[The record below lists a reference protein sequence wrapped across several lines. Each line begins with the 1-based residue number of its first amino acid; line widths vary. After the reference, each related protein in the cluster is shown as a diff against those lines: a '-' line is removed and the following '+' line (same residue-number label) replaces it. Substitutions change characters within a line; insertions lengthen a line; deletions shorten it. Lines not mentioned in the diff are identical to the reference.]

1 MAPNF
6 NRLGDA
12 FRLVAGMTRV
22 TGLWADIELLLLASL
37 IIGTS
42 PAHAD
47 SADDHFERVIR
58 PLLVERCHA
67 CHARENAKG
76 GLRLDSRAAVLA
88 GGDSGP
94 AVTPGQPARENL
106 LIRAVNH
113 TDGLEMPP
121 DGRLPQPQIESLV
134 AWVSAGAPW
143 PDSPE
148 SPDETA
154 ETSAVREARQPPIEP
169 LAPDHPS
176 LGSSL
181 QFWLKAD
188 SLALDDGAPVPVWP
202 DASGHGR
209 DASAT
214 KGVRPDGQGLPGTF
228 VRESAIARRPAVR
241 FTTATGYASSPALPI
256 PVAGD
261 ASLTLAVVVNLRPHE
276 TGPPFEGILGV
287 GDPANPGADPGRPLA
302 AVLQINRA
310 EDHALR
316 FAGGW
321 MNDASAGNG
330 SFKTSFGRPTLVV
343 AVKQPGPIRTTTRL
357 FIDGREVRPPAG
369 ELEGRDGIP
378 DLRHRVDIGA
388 FLGKAVSWCGSIEG
402 DIGEALVFSSA
413 LDDKSRVGLEAWL
426 SDKYALDLGG
436 PHRAMTTATYT
447 PAERAHWAY
456 QPLVDPPPPSPRS
469 QTAPTAID
477 RFLQPQIAA
486 LGVPPVPEA
495 DRATLL
501 RRVTFDLIGLPP
513 TPAETAAFLAD
524 TGPDA
529 WSEVVNRLL
538 ASPHYGEQ
546 QARHWLD
553 VVRYAETTANDAN
566 AVMTQAWRYR
576 NWVVDACNRDLPYD
590 RFLVE
595 QLAGD
600 LLPPSGDA
608 ATDAART
615 IATGFLMIGPKALAE
630 TDKEQSRLDIVDD
643 QIDVTGRA
651 FLGLTLACARCHDHK
666 FDAVRTTDYYALAG
680 IFRSTEPFQNEV
692 RNATMWWEYPV
703 PIGDGKEPA
712 MVMAPKEA
720 LPRNLRVHLRG
731 NRFQLGAIAP
741 RGIPGLFRA
750 SAAGAADG
758 ADGEVPTTLVT
769 SGGSGRLEL
778 ARWIADAKNPLTA
791 RVMVNRIWQQH
802 FGRGL
807 VATSDNFGTR
817 GEAPSHPELLDWLA
831 CRFIESGW
839 SVKDL
844 HRLILTSAAYRRAV
858 APAALREVDPDGRTV
873 AASQRRRLTAEQLRD
888 AILATSGGLDRA
900 PGSDESAKVLVEKAE
915 DIGAMIKPNRL
926 AVDDPVYT
934 TFTKRSLYLP
944 AVRNM
949 LPDVLSLFDAAD
961 PNGVTAIRNE
971 TTVPSQA
978 LFLVNSPFVRGQALQ
993 FARSLLADTGLD
1005 DAGRIDRAHF
1015 RALGRRAAP
1024 EEITESLAY
1033 VAAWMESTAGQARP
1047 ADVRREEAWQ
1057 SWCQALLCSNEFAYL
1072 D

>member
-1 MAPNF
+1 MAPSS
-6 NRLGDA
+6 NRRGDTL
-12 FRLVAGMTRV
+12 RVGAGMPRV
-22 TGLWADIELLLLASL
+22 TTIVAAAVATMLLAAPSR
-37 IIGTS
+37 
-42 PAHAD
+42 AAD
-47 SADDHFERVIR
+47 SADDHFEAVIR
-58 PLLVERCHA
+58 PLLIERCHA
-67 CHARENAKG
+67 CHAGDEAKG
-76 GLRLDSRAAVLA
+76 GLRLDSRAGLVR

-94 AVTPGQPARENL
+94 AIDPGQPPLESL

-121 DGRLPQPQIESLV
+121 DGRLPQPQIEALV
-134 AWVSAGAPW
+134 AWVAAGAPW
-143 PDSPE
+143 PDSPD
-148 SPDETA
+148 SPA
-154 ETSAVREARQPPIEP
+154 APQPPRQPAIEP
-169 LAPDHPS
+169 IAPDSPRLS
-176 LGSSL
+176 IAL
-181 QFWLKAD
+181 QLWLRAD
-188 SLALDDGAPVPVWP
+188 GLTHDDGAPVPVWP
-202 DASGHGR
+202 DSSGHGR

-214 KGVRPDGQGLPGTF
+214 KGIRADGQGLPGSF
-228 VRESAIARRPAVR
+228 VRESTLARRAAVR

-256 PVAGD
+256 PVAGN

-276 TGPPFEGILGV
+276 TGPPHEGILGV
-287 GDPANPGADPGRPLA
+287 GDPANPGVDPGHPLA

-310 EDHALR
+310 EEHALR

-330 SFKTSFGRPTLVV
+330 SFKPSFGRPTLIIG
-343 AVKQPGPIRTTTRL
+343 VKQPGPIRTTTRL
-357 FIDGREVRPPAG
+357 FIDGRELRPPSG

-378 DLRHRVDIGA
+378 DLRHRTDIGA

-402 DIGEALVFSSA
+402 DVGEALVFSSA
-413 LDDKSRVGLEAWL
+413 LDDRQREGLEAWL
-426 SDKYALDLGG
+426 GDKYALDLGG
-436 PHRAMTTATYT
+436 PHRALRSTYT
-447 PAERAHWAY
+447 AAERAHWAY
-456 QPLVDPPPPSPRS
+456 QPLVDPSPPSPRS
-469 QTAPTAID
+469 QGAPTAID
-477 RFLQPQIAA
+477 RFLEPQIAA

-501 RRVTFDLIGLPP
+501 RRVTFDLTGLPP

-538 ASPHYGEQ
+538 ASPHYGQQ

-553 VVRYAETTANDAN
+553 VVRFAETTANDAN

-600 LLPPSGDA
+600 LLPRSGDA

-666 FDAVRTTDYYALAG
+666 FDAIRTADYYALAG
-680 IFRSTEPFQNEV
+680 IFRSTEPFQNEA
-692 RNATMWWEYPV
+692 RNASMWWEFLLPV
-703 PIGDGKEPA
+703 GDGKEPIL
-712 MVMAPKEA
+712 VMAPKET

-731 NRFQLGAIAP
+731 NRFQLGAIAH
-741 RGIPGLFRA
+741 RNIPGLFMA
-750 SAAGAADG
+750 PAVGAAGG
-758 ADGEVPTTLVT
+758 ADGDHPSPLVT

-778 ARWIADAKNPLTA
+778 ARWIASEKNPLTA

-817 GEAPSHPELLDWLA
+817 GEAPTHPELLDWLA

-839 SVKDL
+839 SVKAL
-844 HRLILTSAAYRRAV
+844 HRLILNSAAYRRAV
-858 APAALREVDPDGRTV
+858 APAALSEADPDGRTL
-873 AASQRRRLTAEQLRD
+873 AAAPRRRLSAEQLRD
-888 AILATSGGLDRA
+888 AILATSGALDLV
-900 PGSDESAKVLVEKAE
+900 PGSDESAKVLLEKAE

-949 LPDVLSLFDAAD
+949 LPDVLALFDAAD
-961 PNGVTAIRNE
+961 PNGVTTLRNE

-978 LFLVNSPFVRGQALQ
+978 LFLVNSPFVRGQALS
-993 FARSLLADTGLD
+993 FARSLLADTSLD
-1005 DAGRIDRAHF
+1005 DAGRIDRAHA
-1015 RALGRRAAP
+1015 RALGRHARP
-1024 EEITESLAY
+1024 EEIAEALDY
-1033 VAAWMESTAGQARP
+1033 VAAWTESTAGQARP
-1047 ADVRREEAWQ
+1047 ADSRREEAWQ

>member
-6 NRLGDA
+6 SSLGDA
-12 FRLVAGMTRV
+12 LRVVAEMTRV
-22 TGLWADIELLLLASL
+22 AIILATV
-37 IIGTS
+37 IVGAS
-42 PAHAD
+42 PARAD
-47 SADDHFERVIR
+47 SAEDHFEAVVR

-67 CHARENAKG
+67 CHAGDEAKG
-76 GLRLDSRAAVLA
+76 GLRLDLRAGLVR

-94 AVTPGQPARENL
+94 AIDPGQPPLESL

-121 DGRLPQPQIESLV
+121 DGRLPQPQIEALI
-134 AWVSAGAPW
+134 AWVTAGAPW

-148 SPDETA
+148 SSDSP
-154 ETSAVREARQPPIEP
+154 TSPQAPRQPAIEP
-169 LAPDHPS
+169 IAPDHPS
-176 LGSSL
+176 LASAL
-181 QFWLKAD
+181 QLWLRAD
-188 SLALDDGAPVPVWP
+188 NLALDDGAPVPVWP

-214 KGVRPDGQGLPGTF
+214 KGIRPDGQGLAGSF
-228 VRESAIARRPAVR
+228 VRESTLARRPAVR
-241 FTTATGYASSPALPI
+241 FTNATGYASSPSLPVPI
-256 PVAGD
+256 KGD
-261 ASLTLAVVVNLRPHE
+261 APHTLVAVVNLKLHDVGNPHD
-276 TGPPFEGILGV
+276 GILGI
-287 GDPANPGADPGRPLA
+287 GDPANPGADPGLPLA
-302 AVLQINRA
+302 TILQINRA
-310 EDHALR
+310 ENHALHV
-316 FAGGW
+316 AGGW
-321 MNDASAGNG
+321 NHDASLGAG
-330 SFKTSFGRPTLVV
+330 SFFPHYGRPTLLV
-343 AVKQPGPIRTTTRL
+343 AVKEPGPMRSSTRV
-357 FIDGREVRPPAG
+357 FINGLPVAVA
-369 ELEGRDGIP
+369 EGRDTIP
-378 DLRHRVDIGA
+378 DLRHRTDIGA
-388 FLGKAVSWCGSIEG
+388 FLGKAVSWSGSILG
-402 DIGEALVFSSA
+402 DVGEALVFSSA
-413 LDDKSRVGLEAWL
+413 LDDASRVGLEAWL
-426 SDKYALDLGG
+426 GEKYALDLGG
-436 PHRAMTTATYT
+436 PHRAPRSTYT
-447 PAERAHWAY
+447 AAERAHWAY
-456 QPLVDPPPPSPRS
+456 QPLFDLTLSAPHT

-477 RFLQPQIAA
+477 RFLAPQIAA
-486 LGVPPVPEA
+486 LGLPPVPEA

-501 RRVTFDLIGLPP
+501 RRVAFDLTGLPP

-553 VVRYAETTANDAN
+553 VVRFAETTANDAN

-576 NWVVDACNRDLPYD
+576 NWVVDACNLDLPYD

-600 LLPPSGDA
+600 LLPSSGDA

-692 RNATMWWEYPV
+692 RNASMWWEYLV
-703 PIGDGKEPA
+703 PAGDGRDPI
-712 MVMAPKEA
+712 MVMAPKEF

-731 NRFQLGAIAP
+731 NRFQLGTIAP
-741 RGIPGLFRA
+741 RNIPGLFSA
-750 SAAGAADG
+750 PAVGAAGAADG
-758 ADGEVPTTLVT
+758 DHPRTLVT
-769 SGGSGRLEL
+769 SGGSGRIEL
-778 ARWIADAKNPLTA
+778 ARWIASEQNPLTP

-817 GEAPSHPELLDWLA
+817 GESPTHPELLDWLA

-839 SVKDL
+839 SVKAL
-844 HRLILTSAAYRRAV
+844 HRLILNSAAYRRAA
-858 APAALREVDPDGRTV
+858 APAALRQADPDGRIV
-873 AASQRRRLTAEQLRD
+873 ASNQRRRLTAEQLRD
-888 AILATSGGLDRA
+888 AVLAASGGLDRV
-900 PGSDESAKVLVEKAE
+900 PGSDESARVLLEKAE

-949 LPDVLSLFDAAD
+949 LPDVLALFDAAD
-961 PNGVTAIRNE
+961 PNGVTALRNE

-978 LFLVNSPFVRGQALQ
+978 LFLVNSPFVRGQALA
-993 FARSLLADTGLD
+993 FARSLLADASLD
-1005 DAGRIDRAHF
+1005 DRGRIDRAHA
-1015 RALGRRAAP
+1015 RALGRHASP
-1024 EEITESLAY
+1024 EEIAEALAY
-1033 VAAWMESTAGQARP
+1033 VAAWTESTAGQARP
-1047 ADVRREEAWQ
+1047 AETRREEAWQ

>member
-6 NRLGDA
+6 SSLGDA
-12 FRLVAGMTRV
+12 LRRVAGLTRV
-22 TGLWADIELLLLASL
+22 ATILATVILAAPSR
-37 IIGTS
+37 
-42 PAHAD
+42 AAD
-47 SADDHFERVIR
+47 SAEDHFEAVIR
-58 PLLVERCHA
+58 PLLIERCHA
-67 CHARENAKG
+67 CHAGDEAKG
-76 GLRLDSRAAVLA
+76 GLRLDSRAGLIR

-94 AVTPGQPARENL
+94 AIDPGQPALESL

-121 DGRLPQPQIESLV
+121 DGRLPQPQIEAFI
-134 AWVSAGAPW
+134 AWVTAGAPW
-143 PDSPE
+143 PDSPV
-148 SPDETA
+148 SPDEPA
-154 ETSAVREARQPPIEP
+154 SPQAPRQPAMEPI
-169 LAPDHPS
+169 APDHPS
-176 LGSSL
+176 LASAL
-181 QFWLKAD
+181 QLWLRAD
-188 SLALDDGAPVPVWP
+188 SLALDDGASVPVWP
-202 DASGHGR
+202 DSSGHGR

-214 KGVRPDGQGLPGTF
+214 KGIRPDGQGLPGTF

-241 FTTATGYASSPALPI
+241 FSTATGYASSPALPI

-261 ASLTLAVVVNLRPHE
+261 ASLTLAVVINLRPHE

-310 EDHALR
+310 EEHALR

-357 FIDGREVRPPAG
+357 FIDGREVRPPSG
-369 ELEGRDGIP
+369 ELEGRDGVP
-378 DLRHRVDIGA
+378 DLRHRTDIGA

-402 DIGEALVFSSA
+402 DVGEALVFSSA
-413 LDDKSRVGLEAWL
+413 LDDASRVGLEAWL
-426 SDKYALDLGG
+426 GEKYALDLGG
-436 PHRAMTTATYT
+436 PHRAPRSTYT
-447 PAERAHWAY
+447 AAERAHWAY
-456 QPLVDPPPPSPRS
+456 QRLVDPSPTSPRS

-477 RFLQPQIAA
+477 RFLAPQIEA
-486 LGVPPVPEA
+486 LGMPPLPEA

-501 RRVTFDLIGLPP
+501 RRVTFDLTGLPP
-513 TPAETAAFLAD
+513 TPEETTAFLAD

-553 VVRYAETTANDAN
+553 VVRFAETTANDAN

-600 LLPPSGDA
+600 LLPSSGDA

-666 FDAVRTTDYYALAG
+666 FDGVRTTDYYALAG

-692 RNATMWWEYPV
+692 RNASMWWEYQV
-703 PIGDGKEPA
+703 PAGDGRDPI
-712 MVMAPKEA
+712 MVMAPKET

-741 RGIPGLFRA
+741 RNIPGLFRA
-750 SAAGAADG
+750 PAVGAEDG
-758 ADGEVPTTLVT
+758 KDGEDPSPFVT
-769 SGGSGRLEL
+769 SGGSGRIEL
-778 ARWIADAKNPLTA
+778 ARWIASEQNPLTA

-817 GEAPSHPELLDWLA
+817 GEPPTHPELLDWLA

-839 SVKDL
+839 SVKAL
-844 HRLILTSAAYRRAV
+844 HRLILNSAAYRRAA
-858 APAALREVDPDGRTV
+858 APAALREADPEGRTV
-873 AASQRRRLTAEQLRD
+873 AAMTRRRLTAEQLRD
-888 AILATSGGLDRA
+888 AVLAVSGGLDRV
-900 PGSDESAKVLVEKAE
+900 PGSDASARVLLEKAE

-949 LPDVLSLFDAAD
+949 LPDVLALFDAAD
-961 PNGVTAIRNE
+961 PNGVTTLRNE

-978 LFLVNSPFVRGQALQ
+978 LFLVNSPFVRGQGLV
-993 FARSLLADTGLD
+993 FARSLLADAGLD
-1005 DAGRIDRAHF
+1005 DSGRVDRAHA
-1015 RALGRRAAP
+1015 RALGRRAGQ
-1024 EEITESLAY
+1024 EEIAEALAY
-1033 VAAWMESTAGQARP
+1033 VATWMESTAGQARP
-1047 ADVRREEAWQ
+1047 AETRREEAWQ

>member
-1 MAPNF
+1 MVNSDSRYPC
-6 NRLGDA
+6 GSS
-12 FRLVAGMTRV
+12 LVVWGVVAWGFVASTCLAGVAR
-22 TGLWADIELLLLASL
+22 
-37 IIGTS
+37 
-42 PAHAD
+42 AD
-47 SADDHFERVIR
+47 SADDAFERVIR
-58 PLLVERCHA
+58 PLLIEHCHA
-67 CHARENAKG
+67 CHAGDEAKG
-76 GLRLDSRAAVLA
+76 GLRLDSRAALLH

-94 AVTPGQPARENL
+94 AIAPGQPALDNL
-106 LIRAVNH
+106 LIRAVNQ

-121 DGRLPQPQIESLV
+121 DGRLAQGQIDALV
-134 AWVSAGAPW
+134 AWLAAGAPW
-143 PDSPE
+143 PDSPDVP
-148 SPDETA
+148 SPPQA
-154 ETSAVREARQPPIEP
+154 PRQPAIDP
-169 LAPDHPS
+169 LPPDSPV
-176 LGSSL
+176 LSSAL
-181 QFWLKAD
+181 QFWLRAD
-188 SLALDDGAPVPVWP
+188 ALALDDGAAVAVWP

-214 KGVRPDGQGLPGTF
+214 KGIRPDGQGLPGTF
-228 VRESAIARRPAVR
+228 VRESTITRRPAVR
-241 FTTATGYASSPALPI
+241 FTTATGYASSPSLPV
-256 PVAGD
+256 PVEGD
-261 ASLTLAVVVNLRPHE
+261 KAVTLAVVVNLRPHE

-287 GDPANPGADPGRPLA
+287 GDPANPGNDPGRPLA

-310 EDHALR
+310 ENHALR

-321 MNDASAGNG
+321 MNDASAGDG
-330 SFKTSFGRPTLVV
+330 SFKPSFGRPTLVI

-357 FIDGREVRPPAG
+357 FIDGREVRPPSG

-378 DLRHRVDIGA
+378 DLRHRTDIGV

-402 DIGEALVFSSA
+402 DVGEALVFDSA
-413 LDDKSRVGLEAWL
+413 LDDRQREGLEAWL
-426 SDKYALDLGG
+426 GEKYALDLGG
-436 PHRAMTTATYT
+436 PHRPSPALYTA
-447 PAERAHWAY
+447 AERAHWAY
-456 QPLVDPPPPSPRS
+456 QPLIDPPLPTVRDPAA
-469 QTAPTAID
+469 APTAID
-477 RFLQPQIAA
+477 RFLQVRLDA
-486 LGVPPVPEA
+486 LGLEPAPPAERGA
-495 DRATLL
+495 LL
-501 RRVTFDLIGLPP
+501 RRATFDLTGLPP
-513 TPAETAAFLAD
+513 TPAETTAFLAD

-553 VVRYAETTANDAN
+553 VVHFAETTANDAN

-600 LLPPSGDA
+600 LLPSSGDA

-666 FDAVRTTDYYALAG
+666 FDAVRTADYYALAG

-692 RNATMWWEYPV
+692 RNATMWWEFSMPA
-703 PIGDGKEPA
+703 GDGRDPI
-712 MVMAPKEA
+712 MVMAPKET

-731 NRFQLGAIAP
+731 SRFQLGASAP
-741 RGIPGLFRA
+741 RGIPGLFEARA
-750 SAAGAADG
+750 VDAP
-758 ADGEVPTTLVT
+758 GEVAGDARQPFIT

-778 ARWIADAKNPLTA
+778 ARWIASDKNPLTS

-831 CRFIESGW
+831 CRLIESGW
-839 SVKDL
+839 SVKAI
-844 HRLILTSAAYRRAV
+844 HRLILRSAAYRRAA
-858 APAALREVDPDGRTV
+858 APAALREADPDGRFL
-873 AASQRRRLTAEQLRD
+873 AAMPRRRLSAEQLRD
-888 AILATSGGLDRA
+888 AILAASGGLDPT

-949 LPDVLSLFDAAD
+949 LPDVLALFDAAD
-961 PNGVTAIRNE
+961 PNGVTALRNE

-978 LFLVNSPFVRGQALQ
+978 LFLVNSPFVRGQALV
-993 FARSLLADTGLD
+993 FARSLLADAGLD
-1005 DAGRIDRAHF
+1005 DTARIDRAHA
-1015 RALGRRAAP
+1015 RALGRRASP
-1024 EEITESLAY
+1024 EEIAESIAY
-1033 VAAWMESTAGQARP
+1033 LDDWVQSPAGQARP
-1047 ADVRREEAWQ
+1047 VETRHEEAWQ

>member
-6 NRLGDA
+6 SSLGDA
-12 FRLVAGMTRV
+12 LRLVAGMTRV
-22 TGLWADIELLLLASL
+22 ATILATV
-37 IIGTS
+37 IVGAS
-42 PAHAD
+42 PARAD
-47 SADDHFERVIR
+47 SAEDHFEAVIR
-58 PLLVERCHA
+58 PLLIERCHA
-67 CHARENAKG
+67 CHAGEEAKG
-76 GLRLDSRAAVLA
+76 GLRVDSRAAVVR

-94 AVTPGQPARENL
+94 AIDPGQPALESL

-121 DGRLPQPQIESLV
+121 DGRLPQIQIEALR
-134 AWVSAGAPW
+134 AWVAAGAPW

-148 SPDETA
+148 SPDTPA
-154 ETSAVREARQPPIEP
+154 APQAPRQPAIEP
-169 LAPDHPS
+169 IAPDHPS
-176 LGSSL
+176 LASAL
-181 QFWLKAD
+181 QLWLRAD

-202 DASGHGR
+202 DSSGHGR

-214 KGVRPDGQGLPGTF
+214 KGIRPDGQGLPGTF
-228 VRESAIARRPAVR
+228 VRESTLARRAAVR

-261 ASLTLAVVVNLRPHE
+261 ASLTLAVVINLRPHE

-310 EDHALR
+310 EEHALR

-330 SFKTSFGRPTLVV
+330 SFKPSFGRPTLVV

-357 FIDGREVRPPAG
+357 FIDGREVRPPSG

-378 DLRHRVDIGA
+378 DLRHRTDIGA

-402 DIGEALVFSSA
+402 DVGEALVFSSA
-413 LDDKSRVGLEAWL
+413 LDDASRVGLEAWL
-426 SDKYALDLGG
+426 GEKYALDLGG
-436 PHRAMTTATYT
+436 PHRAPRSTYT
-447 PAERAHWAY
+447 AAERAHWAY
-456 QPLVDPPPPSPRS
+456 QPLVDPPPPFPRN

-477 RFLQPQIAA
+477 RFLAPQIEA
-486 LGVPPVPEA
+486 LGMPPVPEA

-501 RRVTFDLIGLPP
+501 RRVTFDLTGLPP
-513 TPAETAAFLAD
+513 TPEETTAFLAD

-553 VVRYAETTANDAN
+553 VVRFAETTANDAN

-600 LLPPSGDA
+600 LLPSSGDA

-666 FDAVRTTDYYALAG
+666 FDAIRTADYYALAG

-692 RNATMWWEYPV
+692 RNASMWWEYLV
-703 PIGDGKEPA
+703 PAGDGRDPI
-712 MVMAPKEA
+712 MVMAPKET

-741 RGIPGLFRA
+741 RNTPGLF
-750 SAAGAADG
+750 SAPAVGAEDG
-758 ADGEVPTTLVT
+758 SALESQQPFVT
-769 SGGSGRLEL
+769 SGGSGRIEL
-778 ARWIADAKNPLTA
+778 ARWIASEQNPLTA

-817 GEAPSHPELLDWLA
+817 GEPPTHPELLDWLA

-839 SVKDL
+839 SVKAL
-844 HRLILTSAAYRRAV
+844 HRLILNSAAYRRAV
-858 APAALREVDPDGRTV
+858 APAALREADPDGRTV
-873 AASQRRRLTAEQLRD
+873 AAMTRRRLTAEQLRD
-888 AILATSGGLDRA
+888 AVLAVSGGLDRA
-900 PGSDESAKVLVEKAE
+900 PGSDESARVLLEKAE

-926 AVDDPVYT
+926 AVDDSVYT

-949 LPDVLSLFDAAD
+949 LPDVLALFDAAD
-961 PNGVTAIRNE
+961 PNGVTALRNE

-978 LFLVNSPFVRGQALQ
+978 LFLVNSPFVRGQALV
-993 FARSLLADTGLD
+993 FARSLLADAGLD
-1005 DAGRIDRAHF
+1005 DSGRGDRAHA
-1015 RALGRRAAP
+1015 RALGRRATP
-1024 EEITESLAY
+1024 EEIAEALAY
-1033 VAAWMESTAGQARP
+1033 VVAWMESTAGQARP
-1047 ADVRREEAWQ
+1047 AETRREEAWQ

>member
-1 MAPNF
+1 MRRLLSIVALLFATSAAPS
-6 NRLGDA
+6 RA
-12 FRLVAGMTRV
+12 
-22 TGLWADIELLLLASL
+22 
-37 IIGTS
+37 
-42 PAHAD
+42 AD
-47 SADDHFERVIR
+47 SGLDHFEAVIR

-67 CHARENAKG
+67 CHAGDEAKG
-76 GLRLDSRAAVLA
+76 GLRLDSRAGLVR
-88 GGDSGP
+88 GGDSGAAIDPGGP
-94 AVTPGQPARENL
+94 ALESL
-106 LIRAVNH
+106 LIRAVSH

-121 DGRLPQPQIESLV
+121 DGRLPQTQIESLR
-134 AWVSAGAPW
+134 AWVAAGAPW
-143 PDSPE
+143 PDSPDSPDSPE
-148 SPDETA
+148 SPNTPA
-154 ETSAVREARQPPIEP
+154 APQPPRQPTIEP
-169 LAPDHPS
+169 IAPDHPS
-176 LGSSL
+176 LTSAL
-181 QFWLKAD
+181 QLWLRAD
-188 SLALDDGAPVPVWP
+188 GLTHDDGAPVPVWP
-202 DASGHGR
+202 DYSGHGR

-214 KGVRPDGQGLPGTF
+214 KGIRPDGQGLPGSF
-228 VRESAIARRPAVR
+228 VRESSLARRAAVR

-276 TGPPFEGILGV
+276 TGPPHEGILGV

-310 EDHALR
+310 EEHALR

-330 SFKTSFGRPTLVV
+330 SFKPSFGRPTLIIG
-343 AVKQPGPIRTTTRL
+343 VKQPGPIRTTTRL
-357 FIDGREVRPPAG
+357 FIDGRELRPPSG

-378 DLRHRVDIGA
+378 DLRHRTDIGA

-402 DIGEALVFSSA
+402 DVGEALVFSSA
-413 LDDKSRVGLEAWL
+413 LDDRQREGLEAWL
-426 SDKYALDLGG
+426 GDKYALDLGG
-436 PHRAMTTATYT
+436 PHRAPTAIYT
-447 PAERAHWAY
+447 AAERAHWAY
-456 QPLVDPPPPSPRS
+456 QPLVDPPLP
-469 QTAPTAID
+469 TVGDATTPTAID
-477 RFLQPQIAA
+477 RFLEPQIEA

-501 RRVTFDLIGLPP
+501 RRVTFDLTGLPP
-513 TPAETAAFLAD
+513 TPEETAAFLAD

-538 ASPHYGEQ
+538 ASPHYGQQ

-553 VVRYAETTANDAN
+553 VVRFAETTANDAN

-600 LLPPSGDA
+600 LLARSGDA

-666 FDAVRTTDYYALAG
+666 FDAVRTADYYALAG

-692 RNATMWWEYPV
+692 RNASMWWEYSMPV
-703 PIGDGKEPA
+703 GDGKEPIL
-712 MVMAPKEA
+712 VMAPKET

-741 RGIPGLFRA
+741 RNIPGLFQT
-750 SAAGAADG
+750 AAGGAAG
-758 ADGEVPTTLVT
+758 GSGVEHQQPLVT

-778 ARWIADAKNPLTA
+778 ARWIASEKNPLTA

-817 GEAPSHPELLDWLA
+817 GEAPTHPELLDWLA

-839 SVKDL
+839 SVKAL
-844 HRLILTSAAYRRAV
+844 HRLILHSAAYRRAA
-858 APAALREVDPDGRTV
+858 APEALRAADPDGRSI
-873 AASQRRRLTAEQLRD
+873 AAMTRRRLSAEQLRD
-888 AILATSGGLDRA
+888 AILAASGALDLV

-926 AVDDPVYT
+926 AVDDSVYT
-934 TFTKRSLYLP
+934 TFSKRSLYLP

-949 LPDVLSLFDAAD
+949 LPDVLALFDAAD
-961 PNGVTAIRNE
+961 PNGVTALRNE

-978 LFLVNSPFVRGQALQ
+978 LFLVNSPFVRGQALA
-993 FARSLLADTGLD
+993 FARSLLGDAGLD
-1005 DAGRIDRAHF
+1005 DAGRIDRAHA
-1015 RALGRRAAP
+1015 RALGRQARP
-1024 EEITESLAY
+1024 EEIAEALAY
-1033 VAAWMESTAGQARP
+1033 VAAWTESTAGQARP
-1047 ADVRREEAWQ
+1047 AESRREEAWQ